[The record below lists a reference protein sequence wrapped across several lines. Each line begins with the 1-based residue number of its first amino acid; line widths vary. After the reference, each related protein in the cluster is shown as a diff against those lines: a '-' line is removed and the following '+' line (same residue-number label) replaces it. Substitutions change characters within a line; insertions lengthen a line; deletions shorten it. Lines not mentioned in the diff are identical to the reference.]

1 MDKKLTRRD
10 LLIFYLRW
18 WNWNQQC
25 YNYERLQALGLTF
38 SLIPIIKKLYD
49 STQDRIAALK
59 RHLVFFNTEPFHA
72 GIVIHGMVA
81 ALEEQKA
88 AGADVSDDDINSLK
102 IGLMGPLA
110 GIGDSWFQ
118 GLVFPILLS
127 LGSSMAIEGN
137 FAGPFI
143 WIVLFL
149 AQAFLIGWPVFM
161 MGYNQGKAAVS
172 TILGSDRFKKA
183 MEAMAVLGLMVVG
196 AMGAQRV
203 GLALNIQFAIG
214 QSPINIQAILDG
226 LVPSLVPLLVILG
239 VYQMIRR
246 KVSPLIV
253 VIILFALGILGSLL
267 GFLAIPGA
275 G

>member
-1 MDKKLTRRD
+1 
-10 LLIFYLRW
+10 
-18 WNWNQQC
+18 
-25 YNYERLQALGLTF
+25 
-38 SLIPIIKKLYD
+38 
-49 STQDRIAALK
+49 
-59 RHLVFFNTEPFHA
+59 
-72 GIVIHGMVA
+72 
-81 ALEEQKA
+81 
-88 AGADVSDDDINSLK
+88 
-102 IGLMGPLA
+102 
-110 GIGDSWFQ
+110 
-118 GLVFPILLS
+118 
-127 LGSSMAIEGN
+127 
-137 FAGPFI
+137 
-143 WIVLFL
+143 
-149 AQAFLIGWPVFM
+149 
-161 MGYNQGKAAVS
+161 
-172 TILGSDRFKKA
+172 